1 MKSKHAD
8 WFETSVKYDKMGEG
22 GTPVTSKESYTVE
35 SFTFTEAEE
44 TIAEELQ
51 VYISGESDVVDI
63 KKAAYKE
70 VFFSENPNDD
80 RWYKVKAQFIIID
93 EKTEKEKYSTVTYLV
108 QSNNLQNAVKGICEV
123 LDKGMQ
129 DWKLASITETKLLD
143 VFEKKPAES
152 EK

>member
-1 MKSKHAD
+1 MTSKHAD
-8 WFETSVKYDKMGEG
+8 WFETSVKYDKMGDA
-22 GTPVTSKESYTVE
+22 GTPVTVKETYSLE

-44 TIAEELQ
+44 TIAEELK
-51 VYISGESDVVDI
+51 VYISGEFDVVDM
-63 KKAAYKE
+63 KKAPYKE
-70 VFFSENPNDD
+70 VFFSENPADD
-80 RWYKVKAQFIIID
+80 KWYKVKAQFIIID

-108 QSNNLQNAVKGICEV
+108 QSNSLQNAVKGICEV

-129 DWKLASITETKLLD
+129 DWKLSSVTETKLLD

>member
-1 MKSKHAD
+1 M
-8 WFETSVKYDKMGEG
+8 
-22 GTPVTSKESYTVE
+22 
-35 SFTFTEAEE
+35 
-44 TIAEELQ
+44 
-51 VYISGESDVVDI
+51 YISGEFDVVDI

-143 VFEKKPAES
+143 VFEKKPAGS
-152 EK
+152 EA